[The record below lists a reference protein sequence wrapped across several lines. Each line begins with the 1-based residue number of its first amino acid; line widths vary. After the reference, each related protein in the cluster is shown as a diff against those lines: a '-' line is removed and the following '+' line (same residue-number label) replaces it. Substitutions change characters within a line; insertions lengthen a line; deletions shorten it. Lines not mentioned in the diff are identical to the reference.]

1 MVRRLDGRNRIVFQ
15 IRVTISIVTKHGK
28 TEDLLFEINS
38 KGPSRINLHG
48 VEISMD
54 QTKLIRRDK
63 VSLFFAHLEVDD
75 ASIAVP
81 SDML

>member
-1 MVRRLDGRNRIVFQ
+1 MLRKLDGRNRIVFQ
-15 IRVTISIVTKHGK
+15 IRVTISKVTKRAK
-28 TEDLLFEINS
+28 TDDLLSEINS
-38 KGPSRINLHG
+38 KGPSRNNLHG

-54 QTKLIRRDK
+54 QTKLIGRDK